1 MPHVRFDF
9 TSPSQRPLFLAGP
22 CFALSPFGF
31 GIFWAAALYLYL
43 RARRCAKQGHF
54 DAGTKWHVIFHCV
67 GNLANCLFY
76 PGLLRVERPERARRF
91 MELGALQTGLEKTRF
106 LERRLPRLPPART
119 HFWEAKSSLQ
129 AVRDLYDCYAAD
141 PLMACRPTSAAIRES
156 RSAHLT
162 VRFVCLP
169 FPEKRPAMTHSEAW
183 ERLSGSK
190 SGCDM
195 LMERLHR
202 TTQTFSPSST
212 DGESQRSTRG
222 ARPRAG
228 QMIVGPRAQL
238 EPPYT
243 RCMVDHGKVVDS
255 GRFAPGTPG
264 PRGGRVPR
272 FAFLERLHLPTA
284 SASPSASAVRVGSA
298 TARGGATARF
308 QRRRRGHEELATL
321 RRSNLEKFLPKNQ
334 PHENTFARIWGR
346 SDPPLYT
353 GEVAQQSPMVCT
365 CAGVMRR
372 PKSQDRDED
381 FMSEYLEKQAVIEH
395 LLHKRQGR
403 LEELME
409 HATCPAEPSTPPAP
423 TVSVKEQAPKE
434 VRILCPSFQVL
445 AHTKNL
451 QFDGDVLR
459 NKRWSG
465 GVVFAR
471 ANAED
476 PSFEIVV
483 QPQDGGAERAPSRLR
498 RTSAAER
505 GLRDETT
512 RISSVAVGASS
523 CAWADQPLMDAWALW
538 EHLEEWYLLV

>member
-1 MPHVRFDF
+1 MHTSASAPLLGFSRLVESCLYVARGIKDPESEAEWLPMRFAHNSDGSVSFWSPVQSETFLDADWTQPFTVAPWNPIVSQGRRLYPFSLSYVPLLGRPRHRQGPDLADTGLRRTLMLAAPSRPARKRWLSSLARKIGSAQLRPEFASGELDDF
-9 TSPSQRPLFLAGP
+9 
-22 CFALSPFGF
+22 
-31 GIFWAAALYLYL
+31 
-43 RARRCAKQGHF
+43 
-54 DAGTKWHVIFHCV
+54 
-67 GNLANCLFY
+67 
-76 PGLLRVERPERARRF
+76 VERPERARRF

-141 PLMACRPTSAAIRES
+141 PLMACRPVE
-156 RSAHLT
+156 
-162 VRFVCLP
+162 
-169 FPEKRPAMTHSEAW
+169 
-183 ERLSGSK
+183 G
-190 SGCDM
+190 
-195 LMERLHR
+195 
-202 TTQTFSPSST
+202 
-212 DGESQRSTRG
+212 
-222 ARPRAG
+222 
-228 QMIVGPRAQL
+228 
-238 EPPYT
+238 
-243 RCMVDHGKVVDS
+243 
-255 GRFAPGTPG
+255 
-264 PRGGRVPR
+264 
-272 FAFLERLHLPTA
+272 
-284 SASPSASAVRVGSA
+284 
-298 TARGGATARF
+298 
-308 QRRRRGHEELATL
+308 
-321 RRSNLEKFLPKNQ
+321 
-334 PHENTFARIWGR
+334 
-346 SDPPLYT
+346 
-353 GEVAQQSPMVCT
+353 
-365 CAGVMRR
+365 

-483 QPQDGGAERAPSRLR
+483 QPQDCPEAHPIIIGIAPPDVDLSQANFFSSCGGIFMCLGGSASDGRLGALGAPGGPYVQGFGQRLMPELPKGHQGCR
-498 RTSAAER
+498 LQLNYTEAVNEEGELQGHVCFMVSDER
-505 GLRDETT
+505 GQLHQYTPKFRRAIAGNVGWLPCVLLCNPDTT
-512 RISSVAVGASS
+512 
-523 CAWADQPLMDAWALW
+523 
-538 EHLEEWYLLV
+538 LLVMHLK